1 MMTFADIGSYYV
13 RYYVLWAAALAAV
26 VVALW
31 IFWRRLPARV
41 RLIAG
46 LIVGCLIA
54 RLVLFDNPFM
64 LQAYQHGLSAESLG
78 LRQWGVLD
86 LEIRKYRRNIHEPVL
101 ANLAVGSSQVGA
113 IFYQWDSPPPDPVG
127 VYSLAGMKPLDMV
140 LNADAIAAMHPARV
154 ILYLSAFDMTGSPEL
169 FSLPLAP
176 PQWRTI
182 PAVYARLRAA
192 GLTWAEIGPSF
203 QRYLTSQFLPEYRY
217 SFVYRALIREWF
229 GAAPRPAPAAGA
241 RVPEFSSYFDPQW
254 LEYNFSF
261 LEDFL
266 AFCSDSGIAVL
277 VLEGQ
282 INPSAMTPAIAAL
295 NAGVRERLLG
305 YRARFGTFRY
315 VPADAVYQFAADE
328 YHDMTHVLP
337 EAARRYTRQ
346 LVLRGVLSSR

>member
-1 MMTFADIGSYYV
+1 MMTFADIGSYYI
-13 RYYVLWAAALAAV
+13 RYYLLWAAALAAAV
-26 VVALW
+26 CVLR
-31 IFWRRLPARV
+31 FFRRRLPPRV
-41 RLIAG
+41 RLTGG

-54 RLVLFDNPFM
+54 RLLLFDNPFM
-64 LQAYQHGLSAESLG
+64 LQAYQYGLTTESLG
-78 LRQWGVLD
+78 WRQAGVLD
-86 LEIRKYRRNIHEPVL
+86 LEIRKYRRDIHQPVL

-113 IFYQWDSPPPDPVG
+113 IFYQWESPPPEPVG

-140 LNADAIAAMHPARV
+140 LNEDAIAAMHPARV

-182 PAVYARLRAA
+182 PAVYNRLRGA
-192 GLTWAEIGPSF
+192 GLTFADIGPSF
-203 QRYLTSQFLPEYRY
+203 QRYLVSQFLPEYRY

-229 GAAPRPAPAAGA
+229 DGAPRPAPPPGA
-241 RVPEFSSYFDPQW
+241 RMPEFSSYFDPQW

-266 AFCSDSGIAVL
+266 AFCAGSGIDVL

-305 YRARFGTFRY
+305 YRAKYGTLRY
-315 VPADAVYQFAADE
+315 VPADAVYQFASDE

-346 LVLRGVLSSR
+346 LVSRGVLSSR